1 MLNKMNFENY
11 TDYLLSVNIAQI
23 SREFGFKKI
32 GMNSLYLITNILRKF
47 IEKIAIETQNNA
59 ENSNRYETNLID
71 CLYSLVENDIHLND
85 ISSYLEESKIKY
97 NFSKEKYLDKI
108 YLTEEKERINH
119 INKINSNIIT
129 DNLNINKNI
138 LDVIPQQ
145 FKYFPKDFSTI
156 KEENKITNKQAL
168 NSVLHNLLDE
178 NKNRKRS
185 NSFNERK
192 TLEEINNASNYFD
205 MSKKH
210 IKKKNGVDIKKV
222 LNDIEYEEGDIYLGK
237 KIIRDEDISNLGV
250 YKK

>member
-11 TDYLLSVNIAQI
+11 SDYLLSVNIAQI

-108 YLTEEKERINH
+108 YLT
-119 INKINSNIIT
+119 
-129 DNLNINKNI
+129 
-138 LDVIPQQ
+138 
-145 FKYFPKDFSTI
+145 
-156 KEENKITNKQAL
+156 
-168 NSVLHNLLDE
+168 
-178 NKNRKRS
+178 
-185 NSFNERK
+185 
-192 TLEEINNASNYFD
+192 
-205 MSKKH
+205 
-210 IKKKNGVDIKKV
+210 
-222 LNDIEYEEGDIYLGK
+222 
-237 KIIRDEDISNLGV
+237 
-250 YKK
+250 